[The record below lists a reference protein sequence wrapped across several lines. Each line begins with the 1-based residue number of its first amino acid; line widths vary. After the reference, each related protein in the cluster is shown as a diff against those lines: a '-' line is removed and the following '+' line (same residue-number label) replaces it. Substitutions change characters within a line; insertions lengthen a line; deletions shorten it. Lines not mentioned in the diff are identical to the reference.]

1 MFRRLEDAFAVKGIR
16 VIKPDYAPMLP
27 TEAAAEEIK

>member
-1 MFRRLEDAFAVKGIR
+1 MFRRLEDAFAVKHIR

-27 TEAAAEEIK
+27 AEAATEGAK